1 MAASGRTWED
11 ISDEVAQ
18 TAESVG
24 QSVVALQPKE
34 GHASSGVIWQDK
46 LIVTANHA
54 ASGEEVA
61 VRLADGKSALAR
73 IKGRD
78 PGTDLAIFSLE
89 GDGGTVAK
97 AGDASRLRVGNVVL
111 ALARTRRGNLTAS
124 SGIISGLLEEWQTW
138 QGGRIDR
145 FIRPDLT
152 MYRGYSGGPLVNA
165 SGEVLGIN
173 TSGLRRGT
181 PITLPSSTVARIV
194 GELLAKGHV
203 ERPYLGVAVQPVVV
217 PEEMGTK
224 LNLGSRHALLL
235 VHVESGGPAASAGL
249 MLGDIVIEIEGKP
262 IAQSGFRG
270 LLSKARVGE
279 RLLLGI
285 VRSGEKREVSVILGD
300 RLGQ

>member
-1 MAASGRTWED
+1 MAASGRTWGG
-11 ISDEVAQ
+11 ISDEVAH

-34 GHASSGVIWQDK
+34 GHAASGVIWQDK
-46 LIVTANHA
+46 LIVTANHV
-54 ASGEEVA
+54 ASGEEVT

-78 PGTDLAIFSLE
+78 EGTDLAIFSLE

-97 AGDASRLRVGNVVL
+97 PGDASRLRVGNVVL

-124 SGIISGLLEEWQTW
+124 SGIISGLMEEWQTW

-152 MYRGYSGGPLVNA
+152 LYRGYSGGPLVNA
-165 SGEVLGIN
+165 SGEVVGIN

-249 MLGDIVIEIEGKP
+249 MLGDVVIEIEGKP
-262 IAQSGFRG
+262 IAQSGFRR
-270 LLSKARVGE
+270 LLSKGSVGE

-285 VRSGEKREVSVILGD
+285 IRSGEKREVSVILGD